1 MGNLYILPSSV
12 YELLILSDTG
22 QFKVEA
28 LRDTV
33 RLVNRRQV
41 KDNDFLSDQVY
52 YFQRDSAQIFVCEEE
67 QKILTESYSA
77 LK

>member
-12 YELLILSDTG
+12 YELLTLSETG
-22 QFKVEA
+22 QFKAEA

-33 RLVNRRQV
+33 WHVNRMQV

-67 QKILTESYSA
+67 QRVLTERYSA